1 MSTEMIKVRIRFL
14 GPAKDFSGCDEVAIN
29 LPKGSSVSTAIEELV
44 QIFPAL
50 KNALPN
56 YRFAVNAEYVEKEN
70 LLVDGDELA
79 IIPPVSGGI
88 VETDETI
95 FVKLT
100 DEPIDV
106 SNLLS
111 FVASPQSGAIVTFLG
126 TVREF
131 SHGKRVLALTYEA
144 YEPMATK
151 ELMRIAEEM
160 KRKWQICKVAIVHRV
175 GTLSI
180 GDVSVAIVVSAPH
193 RSDAF
198 AAARHA
204 IERIKEIVPIWKRE
218 HFADGTSQWV
228 GEKSN

>member
-1 MSTEMIKVRIRFL
+1 MEARIIKVRIRFL
-14 GPAKDFSGCDEVAIN
+14 GPAKDLAGCDEVALN
-29 LPKGSSVSTAIEELV
+29 LPMGSSVSMAIEELV
-44 QIFPAL
+44 QILPAL
-50 KNALPN
+50 KDALPN
-56 YRFAVNAEYVEKEN
+56 YRFAVNAEYAEKET

-111 FVASPQSGAIVTFLG
+111 FVASPQAGAIVTFLG

-131 SHGKRVLALTYEA
+131 SHDKSVLALTYEA

-151 ELMRIAEEM
+151 ELRRIAEEM
-160 KRKWQICKVAIVHRV
+160 KGKWQICKVAIVHRV
-175 GTLSI
+175 GMLSVSEI
-180 GDVSVAIVVSAPH
+180 SVAIVASAPH
-193 RSDAF
+193 RAEAF
-198 AAARHA
+198 AATRYA

-218 HFADGTSQWV
+218 HFADGTSCW
-228 GEKSN
+228 SFS